1 VVAVFG
7 LLVRGLV
14 GCEELVVLEF
24 GITCG
29 DRDSKWIAHHQILCH
44 AACTEYEARHVAERR
59 LGCLSTRLI
68 TSSCSM
74 FVASRHARLPFR
86 RLANPMNLSTKQH
99 THTHDGESQS
109 VIGGCIDAAIV
120 IDCWRHYTF
129 RRRISL
135 RIVNAKLLPMLAMLS
150 PHSSISSSV
159 VGSKNGS

>member
-1 VVAVFG
+1 VHVRRAAASGLDGLGGVLDVGGLVVAVFG

-74 FVASRHARLPFR
+74 FVASRHARLPFH

-99 THTHDGESQS
+99 THTHTR
-109 VIGGCIDAAIV
+109 
-120 IDCWRHYTF
+120 WRIT
-129 RRRISL
+129 ISNWWL
-135 RIVNAKLLPMLAMLS
+135 YRCRDR
-150 PHSSISSSV
+150 H
-159 VGSKNGS
+159 